1 VCFVV
6 VFGEDCADVLKRMIK
21 QGAPFLIAAEECWLL
36 AHAHRY
42 APAQL
47 QTNLIQHSV
56 PHSHGIAAGG
66 KSVNDPSKARN
77 RLTYCS
83 YVIYTV
89 IAVTNQ
95 RKSWLLGP
103 ISAAADGALY
113 QQIVDRL
120 KREVSEGRL
129 QPGTA
134 LPSFRQLAED
144 LLVSVI
150 TVKRAYEE
158 LEREG
163 IIFRRQGLGTFVAE
177 QGQDRSREA
186 KLAAAKELIRNGIRE
201 ATEAGLKPDEIL
213 EIASEMIS
221 KENQSYDQR
230 H

>member
-1 VCFVV
+1 
-6 VFGEDCADVLKRMIK
+6 M
-21 QGAPFLIAAEECWLL
+21 
-36 AHAHRY
+36 
-42 APAQL
+42 
-47 QTNLIQHSV
+47 
-56 PHSHGIAAGG
+56 
-66 KSVNDPSKARN
+66 
-77 RLTYCS
+77 
-83 YVIYTV
+83 IYTV
-89 IAVTNQ
+89 VSVTHE

-103 ISAAADGALY
+103 ISPAADGALY

-129 QPGTA
+129 KSGAA

-177 QGQDRSREA
+177 QGRDRSREA

-201 ATEAGLKPDEIL
+201 AGEAGLKPAEIL
-213 EIASEMIS
+213 EIAKQIIS
-221 KENQSYDQR
+221 KET
-230 H
+230 